1 MLHRSS
7 CRQLQAGH
15 GRECTDRRHGW
26 RTCMQRA
33 PEWLVQVLVRL
44 VNGVR
49 AVVGETANVT
59 CTVLVPKLGLV
70 LDELHEAAE
79 P

>member
-1 MLHRSS
+1 
-7 CRQLQAGH
+7 
-15 GRECTDRRHGW
+15 
-26 RTCMQRA
+26 MQRA

-49 AVVGETANVT
+49 AVVGETANVM
-59 CTVLVPKLGLV
+59 VLVPELGLV

>member
-1 MLHRSS
+1 MLRRGS

-15 GRECTDRRHGW
+15 GRGECTDRRHGW

-33 PEWLVQVLVRL
+33 PDWLVQVLVRF
-44 VNGVR
+44 VNGLR
-49 AVVGETANVT
+49 AVVGETANVM
-59 CTVLVPKLGLV
+59 VLVPELGLV